1 MKYAHLIWKNLW
13 RRKARTFFTL
23 LSILASFA
31 TYAVLSAVN
40 VGFSAGV
47 DVAGADRLLTIH
59 KVSLIQ
65 PLPISYL
72 ERIRNTQGIEAVT
85 YASWFGGIYQDPKN
99 FFGQMAVDPES
110 FLDLYPEYRLPEDE
124 KKDWLANRSGAIVG
138 RQLANRF
145 GFKVGDKIPIQATI
159 YRKRNGANPTLWEF
173 TVSGIFDGA
182 EKGTD
187 TSSLYFRYDYL
198 NEGMGGNLGFVG
210 WYILRITDPAQAG
223 AVAERIDGLFANSP
237 AETKTQTEKAFAQS
251 FADQVGNI
259 GAIVRAVLVAVF
271 FTMLLVAGNT
281 MAQAVRERTSELA
294 VLKTLGFSHGKVLAL
309 VLAESCFIAVLGGG
323 LGLLGAAVVII
334 PVVGKALGGFLPVF
348 FLPAKDLALGVALVL
363 VFGIVA
369 GLPPA
374 TQAMRLR
381 IVDALRRV

>member
-13 RRKARTFFTL
+13 RRKLRTFFTL
-23 LSILASFA
+23 FSILASFA
-31 TYAVLSAVN
+31 TYGLLSAVDLA
-40 VGFSAGV
+40 FSGGV
-47 DVAGADRLLTIH
+47 EFAGADRLLTIH

-72 ERIRNTQGIEAVT
+72 ERVKAVQGVEAVSH
-85 YASWFGGIYQDPKN
+85 ANWFGGIYQDPKN
-99 FFGQMAVDPES
+99 FFGQMAVDPDS
-110 FLDLYPEYRLPEDE
+110 FLNLYPEYRLPEDQ
-124 KKDWLANRSGAIVG
+124 KKAWLANRSGVIVG
-138 RQLANRF
+138 RQLADRF

-159 YRKRNGANPTLWEF
+159 YRKADGSSLWEF
-173 TVSGIFDGA
+173 TVSGIYEGA

-198 NEGMGGNLGFVG
+198 NEGMGGRLGFVG
-210 WYILRITDPAQAG
+210 WYILRITDPAQAA
-223 AVAERIDGLFANSP
+223 AVAQRVDTLFANSP

-251 FADQVGNI
+251 FADQVGNV

-281 MAQAVRERTSELA
+281 MAQAVRERTNELA
-294 VLKTLGFSHGKVLAL
+294 VLKTLGFSQRTVLGL

-323 LGLLGAAVVII
+323 LGLLFAEAIFI
-334 PVVGKALGGFLPVF
+334 PGLGKALSGFLPIF
-348 FLPAKDLALGVALVL
+348 YLPTRDLIIGVALIF
-363 VFGIVA
+363 VFGIAA
-369 GLPPA
+369 GILPA
-374 TQAMRLR
+374 VQAMRLR

>member
-1 MKYAHLIWKNLW
+1 MKYVHLIWKNLW
-13 RRKARTFFTL
+13 RRKMRTLFTL

-31 TYAVLSAVN
+31 TYAVLSAVD
-40 VGFSAGV
+40 VGFSSGV
-47 DVAGADRLLTIH
+47 DVAGADRLVTIH

-72 ERIRNTQGIEAVT
+72 GRIKAVEGIEAVT
-85 YASWFGGIYQDPKN
+85 YANWFGGVYQDPKN
-99 FFGQMAVDPES
+99 FFGQMAVDPET
-110 FLDLYPEYRLPEDE
+110 FLDLYPEYLLPEDQE
-124 KKDWLANRSGAIVG
+124 KAWRAERSGAIVG

-159 YRKRNGANPTLWEF
+159 FRKPDGSSLWEF
-173 TVSGIFDGA
+173 TVSGIYDGA

-187 TSSLYFRYDYL
+187 TSGMYFRYDYL
-198 NEGMGGNLGFVG
+198 NEGMGGRLGFVG
-210 WYILRITDPAQAG
+210 WYTLRIADPAQAA
-223 AVAERIDGLFANSP
+223 AVAGKIDTLFANSP

-251 FADQVGNI
+251 FADQIGNV

-281 MAQAVRERTSELA
+281 MAQAVRERTGELA
-294 VLKTLGFSHGKVLAL
+294 VLKTLGFSHGKVLGL
-309 VLAESCFIAVLGGG
+309 VLAESCFIALLGGG
-323 LGLLGAAVVII
+323 LGLLLAEGLII
-334 PVVGKALGGFLPVF
+334 PAVGKALGAFMPVF
-348 FLPAKDLALGVALVL
+348 FLPTKDLLVGVALIF
-363 VFGIVA
+363 VFGLLA

-374 TQAMRLR
+374 AQAMRLR